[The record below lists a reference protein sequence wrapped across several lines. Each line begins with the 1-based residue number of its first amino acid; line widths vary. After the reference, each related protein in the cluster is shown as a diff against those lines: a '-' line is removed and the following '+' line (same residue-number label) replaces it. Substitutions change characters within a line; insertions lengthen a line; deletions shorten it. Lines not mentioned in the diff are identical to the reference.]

1 MMRRVLLSVV
11 MFGMFA
17 VGAAR
22 HADATTTVEHDTM
35 IGRQTFIFF
44 SVSKACDSTRFA
56 NVNGVIVGAESIS
69 RTTGTPAT
77 RSNSVTVEIFGYSN
91 DCTGAFFGDATGLSQ
106 GGVVGPGPALTVAA
120 INTTLTVAEDFGA
133 GPQAQ
138 LTLHLAVTGSGP
150 ISNSASTTETHTF
163 KPFTLTISRSANA
176 NRAAT
181 VSGTLKISGA
191 GFADTFDMGGISA
204 TFNGNTNSSLTVTKP

>member
-1 MMRRVLLSVV
+1 MRKVILSVV
-11 MFGMFA
+11 TFGMLTIGVA
-17 VGAAR
+17 GHAA
-22 HADATTTVEHDTM
+22 ATTTVEHDTM
-35 IGRQTFIFF
+35 VGRQAFIFF

-56 NVNGVIVGAESIS
+56 NLGGVIVGAESIS

-91 DCTGAFFGDATGLSQ
+91 ACTGASFGDATGLSQ
-106 GGVVGPGPALTVAA
+106 GGVVGPNPALTHAA

-138 LTLHLAVTGSGP
+138 LTLHLTLMGSGP
-150 ISNSASTTETHTF
+150 LSNSGTRTETHTF
-163 KPFTLTISRSANA
+163 NPFTLTIIRSANA

-181 VSGTLKISGA
+181 VSGTVSISGA
-191 GFADTFDMGGISA
+191 GFADTFDLGGTSA
-204 TFNGNTNSSLTVTKP
+204 TLEGNTSSSLTVTRP